1 MFTVNILKEVEKMRT
16 VWSLTFLKP
25 LQRFFLC
32 LLRFLIASIIVG
44 VRDYRST
51 LSKITDQFDKTLL
64 IHWSNAFT
72 YLITF
77 YL

>member
-1 MFTVNILKEVEKMRT
+1 MVIDFFE
-16 VWSLTFLKP
+16 TFAEIGHFSFVYCDFSFQL
-25 LQRFFLC
+25 
-32 LLRFLIASIIVG
+32 SIIVG

>member
-1 MFTVNILKEVEKMRT
+1 MVIDFFE
-16 VWSLTFLKP
+16 TFAEIGHNS
-25 LQRFFLC
+25 FFLC

-64 IHWSNAFT
+64 ILYIFDNILF
-72 YLITF
+72 ITIGGG
-77 YL
+77 LTGL

>member
-1 MFTVNILKEVEKMRT
+1 MVIDFFE
-16 VWSLTFLKP
+16 TFAEIGHNS
-25 LQRFFLC
+25 FFLC